1 MEKTLMMKEAMIS
14 DERLEMVSGGF
25 PGLIVPGIP
34 DTPYVTV
41 PGEPDDEPKDGGVT
55 FTW

>member
-14 DERLEMVSGGF
+14 DERLEKVSGGF
-25 PGLIVPGIP
+25 PGLTVPGMP

>member
-1 MEKTLMMKEAMIS
+1 MMKEAMIS
-14 DERLEMVSGGF
+14 DERLEKVSGGF
-25 PGLIVPGIP
+25 PGLTVPGMP